1 MTDTPAPRLKRI
13 PPESYSVAQKE
24 CAADF
29 YTTRKTSF
37 SGGPWDVFI
46 YSPELMTH
54 AQRMGDYLRY
64 RCPLSGRLSE
74 LTILLVARE
83 WTADYEFGTH
93 HKHAAKAGV
102 SAETIAAVRDGR
114 RPDALDDDEQ
124 IVWDF
129 VAELLKSKRVSDK
142 TYARAVGA
150 LGETG
155 VIDLSG
161 IVGYYSLLAMTMN
174 VARVPPPEGEA
185 RLPRFPD

>member
-1 MTDTPAPRLKRI
+1 MTDTSAPRLKRI

-29 YTTRKTSF
+29 YATRKTSF

-64 RCPLSGRLSE
+64 RCSLSGRLSE
-74 LTILLVARE
+74 LTILLVARA
-83 WTADYEFGTH
+83 WTADYEFGAH
-93 HKHAAKAGV
+93 HKHAVKAGV

-114 RPDALDDDEQ
+114 RPDALADDEQ